1 VTAAVQAVSMLA
13 VGVLGALV
21 VLTRR
26 PENQAMVF
34 SMYGLALT
42 VLFLVL
48 QAPDVALSEL
58 VVEAVAYP
66 LMIFLTLAKVRRRE
80 E

>member
-1 VTAAVQAVSMLA
+1 MTAAVQAVSMLA

-21 VLTRR
+21 ILTRR
-26 PENQAMVF
+26 PESQALVF

-42 VLFLVL
+42 ILFLIL

-58 VVEAVAYP
+58 VAGSVAYP
-66 LMIFLTLAKVRRRE
+66 IMIFLTLAKVRRRE

>member
-1 VTAAVQAVSMLA
+1 MIAAVQAVSMLV

-42 VLFLVL
+42 VLFLIL

-58 VVEAVAYP
+58 VAGAVAYP
-66 LMIFLTLAKVRRRE
+66 AMIFLTLAKVRRRE

>member
-1 VTAAVQAVSMLA
+1 MLV
-13 VGVLGALV
+13 VGVLATVV

-26 PENQAMVF
+26 PESQALVL
-34 SMYGLALT
+34 SMFGVALA

-58 VVEAVAYP
+58 VVGAVAYP
-66 LMIFLTLAKVRRRE
+66 TMIFLTLAKVHRRE
-80 E
+80 KQGQ

>member
-1 VTAAVQAVSMLA
+1 MTEAAQAVSMLTVA
-13 VGVLGALV
+13 VLGSLV

-26 PENQAMVF
+26 PENQALVF
-34 SMYGLALT
+34 AMYGLALT

-58 VVEAVAYP
+58 VVGAVAYP
-66 LMIFLTLAKVRRRE
+66 IMIFLTLAKVRRRE

>member
-1 VTAAVQAVSMLA
+1 VIAAVQAVSMLV

-42 VLFLVL
+42 VLFLIL

-58 VVEAVAYP
+58 VAGAVAYP
-66 LMIFLTLAKVRRRE
+66 AMIFLTLAKVRRRE